1 MKKLIAVI
9 VLFAMILSLSGCKK
23 TKVKMLVKEY
33 RSGFGITGQDFSGY
47 REYEVKNIKEG
58 DVITGGFLGS
68 DFEIAKDKGAAENA
82 WVMRIGEITDEG
94 VEVTTRTGTMTRT
107 YGVPMTLDSLSH
119 MDDGPNYSYEI
130 IFKEILLDL

>member
-1 MKKLIAVI
+1 MKRLLAVI
-9 VLFAMILSLSGCKK
+9 LLFAVTLSLCGCSK
-23 TKVKMLVKEY
+23 TSVKMHVKEY
-33 RSGFGITGQDFSGY
+33 RTGFGISGEDFSGY

-58 DVITGGFLGS
+58 DVITGGFFGS

-130 IFKEILLDL
+130 IFKR

>member
-1 MKKLIAVI
+1 MKRLLAVI
-9 VLFAMILSLSGCKK
+9 LLFAVMLSLCGCSK
-23 TKVKMLVKEY
+23 TRVKMIVKEY
-33 RSGFGITGQDFSGY
+33 RSGFGISGEDFSGY
-47 REYEVKNIKEG
+47 REYEVGNIKEG

-82 WVMRIGEITDEG
+82 WVMRIGEITEEG

-130 IFKEILLDL
+130 IFK

>member
-1 MKKLIAVI
+1 MKRLLAVI
-9 VLFAMILSLSGCKK
+9 LLFAVTLSLCGCRK
-23 TKVKMLVKEY
+23 TSVKMLVKEY
-33 RSGFGITGQDFSGY
+33 RTGFGISGEDFSGY

-68 DFEIAKDKGAAENA
+68 DFEIAKDEGAAKNA
-82 WVMRIGEITDEG
+82 WVMKIGQISEEG

-107 YGVPMTLDSLSH
+107 YGIPMTLDSLSH

-130 IFKEILLDL
+130 IFER

>member
-1 MKKLIAVI
+1 MKKLFAVI
-9 VLFAMILSLSGCKK
+9 IIFAISLSLCGCSK
-23 TKVKMLVKEY
+23 TRVTMLVKEY
-33 RSGFGITGQDFSGY
+33 RSGFGISGEDFSGY

-58 DVITGGFLGS
+58 DVITGGFFGS

-82 WVMRIGEITDEG
+82 WVMKIGEITDEG

-107 YGVPMTLDSLSH
+107 YGIPMTLDSLSH

-130 IFKEILLDL
+130 IFN

>member
-1 MKKLIAVI
+1 MKRLLAVI
-9 VLFAMILSLSGCKK
+9 LLFAVILSLCGCSK
-23 TKVKMLVKEY
+23 TSVTMLVKEY
-33 RSGFGITGQDFSGY
+33 RSGFGISGEDFSGY

-58 DVITGGFLGS
+58 DVITGGFFGS

-130 IFKEILLDL
+130 IFKR

>member
-1 MKKLIAVI
+1 MKRLLAVI
-9 VLFAMILSLSGCKK
+9 LLFAVTLSLCGCSK
-23 TKVKMLVKEY
+23 TRVKMIVKEY
-33 RSGFGITGQDFSGY
+33 RSGFGISGEDFSGY
-47 REYEVKNIKEG
+47 REYEVGNIKEG

-82 WVMRIGEITDEG
+82 WVMRIGEITEEG

-107 YGVPMTLDSLSH
+107 YGVPMTFDSLSH

-130 IFKEILLDL
+130 IFKR

>member
-1 MKKLIAVI
+1 MKRLLAVI
-9 VLFAMILSLSGCKK
+9 LLFAVMLSLCGCSK
-23 TKVKMLVKEY
+23 TRVKMIVKEY
-33 RSGFGITGQDFSGY
+33 RSGFGISGEDFSGY
-47 REYEVKNIKEG
+47 REYEVGNIKEG
-58 DVITGGFLGS
+58 DVITGGFFGS

-82 WVMRIGEITDEG
+82 WVMRIGEITEEG

-130 IFKEILLDL
+130 IFKR